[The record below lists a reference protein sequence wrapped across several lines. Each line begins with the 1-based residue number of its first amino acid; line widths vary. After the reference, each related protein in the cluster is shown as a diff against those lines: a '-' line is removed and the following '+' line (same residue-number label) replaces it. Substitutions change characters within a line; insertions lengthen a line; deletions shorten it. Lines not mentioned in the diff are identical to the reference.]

1 MQALRIFSRAKNFC
15 HYRFSSRSIPY
26 FGRRGFSNIDASQ
39 PTTPGESK
47 SSITETAETLRKEL
61 AAKETQL
68 KELKD
73 SYLLCL
79 ADMENLRQ
87 RTKREVEAASIFAI
101 QRFCKDIIS
110 IADVLE
116 MALSS
121 STGQQ
126 STKSATEEILDVAKQ
141 YNDMMGGLRMTLEE
155 LHKVF
160 TKYGVNPIDP
170 LHQRFDPN
178 LHNALYEV
186 PTAEVEPGVIV
197 NVQKKGYLLHQ
208 RVIRPADVGV
218 ARKP

>member
-1 MQALRIFSRAKNFC
+1 M
-15 HYRFSSRSIPY
+15 
-26 FGRRGFSNIDASQ
+26 FSNIDASQ
-39 PTTPGESK
+39 PTTPGES
-47 SSITETAETLRKEL
+47 SITETAETLRKEL
-61 AAKETQL
+61 ATKETQL

-87 RTKREVEAASIFAI
+87 RTKREVESASIFAI
-101 QRFCKDIIS
+101 QRFCKDIIN

-121 STGQQ
+121 PTCQ
-126 STKSATEEILDVAKQ
+126 KSAKPAAEEELDVAKQ
-141 YNDMMGGLRMTLEE
+141 YRDMMGGLRMTLEE

-160 TKYGVNPIDP
+160 TKHGVNPIDP

-218 ARKP
+218 ARKPKLADKEER